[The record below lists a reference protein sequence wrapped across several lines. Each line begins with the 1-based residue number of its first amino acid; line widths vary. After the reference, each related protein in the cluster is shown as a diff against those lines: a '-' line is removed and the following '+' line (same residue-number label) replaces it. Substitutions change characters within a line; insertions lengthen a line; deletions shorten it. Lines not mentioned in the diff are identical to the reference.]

1 MQTTTLT
8 TTTTLRQILLDLV
21 TGARD
26 GSQPDAAAR
35 LAELA
40 AAAEYRRDWRGRQL
54 VRLAVAHIEK

>member
-21 TGARD
+21 RAARD

-40 AAAEYRRDWRGRQL
+40 AAAEYRRDWRARQL
-54 VRLAVAHIEK
+54 VRLAVVHVEL